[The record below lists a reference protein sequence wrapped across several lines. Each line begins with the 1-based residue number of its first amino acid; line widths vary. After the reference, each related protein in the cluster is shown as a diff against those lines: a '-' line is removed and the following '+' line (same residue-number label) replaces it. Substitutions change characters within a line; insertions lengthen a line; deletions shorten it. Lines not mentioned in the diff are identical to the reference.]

1 MLNIYLYKYL
11 LKNKMMI
18 SIKSLTLIALVT
30 LVTIQS
36 VNGQY
41 KPVKKSQKSIAYI
54 PLNIDDDG

>member
-18 SIKSLTLIALVT
+18 SIKSLTLIA